1 MLEMLVVVYVIWK
14 QVKGKKYSMSTSS
27 IRIVLN
33 LNAICP
39 SLIYESFLVSIQ
51 WLINAG
57 MSSGDTIEQWL
68 APSSSEQ
75 CVSEWLADTTNLMTF
90 GAQVFK
96 VQ

>member
-14 QVKGKKYSMSTSS
+14 QVKGKKYS